1 MERLSIEQL
10 KEEAQLL
17 HLPITG
23 DKKSLIEAILAHWE
37 KNETAG
43 YRRGGIAHGRS
54 IINGLVFG

>member
-23 DKKSLIEAILAHWE
+23 DKKSLIEAILVHWE
-37 KNETAG
+37 KNET
-43 YRRGGIAHGRS
+43 GGPDE
-54 IINGLVFG
+54 